1 MARLLRRLVVFGF
14 ALALVGGCATQ
25 GDDAVDESGE
35 FTFVSPGGQTR
46 LFYSPDE
53 RGRVSGLE
61 GESLMRPGEQISLDD
76 FDDQVVVLN
85 VWGSWCGP
93 CRAESDDLQKVQDQ
107 TRDQGVQ
114 FLGIDVRDQR
124 SAAQDFHDNHDISY
138 PSLFDPSG
146 RSLLA
151 LDNFPRSTVPATIV
165 LDRQHRVAGI
175 FLTQVRDEELLPHV
189 ERVAAE
195 QPRA

>member
-1 MARLLRRLVVFGF
+1 MWRYFVPVVVLGV
-14 ALALVGGCATQ
+14 LAAFFYGGLGMNPSRITSPLVGKPAP
-25 GDDAVDESGE
+25 E
-35 FTFVSPGGQTR
+35 FTLPTVRDPGARIGSADLAGQVS
-46 LFYSPDE
+46 L
-53 RGRVSGLE
+53 
-61 GESLMRPGEQISLDD
+61 
-76 FDDQVVVLN
+76 LN

-93 CRAESDDLQKVQDQ
+93 CRAESDDLQRVQDQ

-124 SAAQDFHDNHDISY
+124 GAAQDFHDNHDISY

-189 ERVAAE
+189 ERVAQE
-195 QPRA
+195 QPQA